1 MDAAYLTATPNSKP
15 REKFKKLIFISKPI
29 TTTLIETTPIVTMET
44 HFHYNTLTIPKPT
57 NMSYGYDAP
66 YDDYS
71 QIKYAQPHP
80 DFDLVIH
87 PNSAA
92 ARLGFSPEEM
102 APILQEQQELMA
114 TMSYEPEQQYE
125 HPPTECAQPH
135 ADPYF
140 VHPNS
145 AAAQLGLTPEEIRE
159 VVDEQER
166 WFREEY
172 QQELEEDR
180 AWVSTEHQ
188 EQQQHQHLLQQLQA
202 IPFIML
208 VKLQPAAKVR
218 GQQ

>member
-1 MDAAYLTATPNSKP
+1 M
-15 REKFKKLIFISKPI
+15 
-29 TTTLIETTPIVTMET
+29 VQ
-44 HFHYNTLTIPKPT
+44 
-57 NMSYGYDAP
+57 YDE
-66 YDDYS
+66 YQSS
-71 QIKYAQPHP
+71 QIEYAQPHP
-80 DFDLVIH
+80 DFNLVIH

-102 APILQEQQELMA
+102 APIPQEQQELMA
-114 TMSYEPEQQYE
+114 TMSYEPKWRYE
-125 HPPTECAQPH
+125 HPPMEYAQPH

-159 VVDEQER
+159 VVEEQER

-188 EQQQHQHLLQQLQA
+188 EQQQHQDEVRW
-202 IPFIML
+202 IPTPSISDFAHHS
-208 VKLQPAAKVR
+208 V
-218 GQQ
+218 